1 MRFITECITVF
12 LFYVFD
18 FDLIEWRI
26 EKAEKWA
33 LKHTETITL
42 KNGLKMLKA
51 EKLFPFFYRIPLY
64 FPGIRNGSSS
74 DRAALWNIAEKDQD
88 IIFICYFQH
97 ASRVDITTTKS
108 GDLKADMNRVK
119 SDRIIRFSQSKI
131 NAGFRMPVSD
141 EELIFAAEQSCDSNE
156 TLNPMDAE
164 MQSEDFNLSLFLEN
178 VWWKIQLLAMKF
190 KRVLSGKKE
199 IEEEIDPAE
208 MKLIEEST
216 RLLEIKDG
224 QNLLVGENLIL
235 NRSLGKFAKEKNVR
249 FLLER
254 NQEERSA
261 ILMSLKSWDK
271 EKDEKLDLRKLK
283 SDTVIYTNG
292 KVALLRMDM
301 LSNTDVAEMLRK
313 IIPEKAEGVGDSFS
327 Q

>member
-1 MRFITECITVF
+1 MRVISECITVF
-12 LFYVFD
+12 LLGIFN
-18 FDLIEWRI
+18 FDLISWRI

-51 EKLFPFFYRIPLY
+51 EKPFPFFYRIPLY
-64 FPGIRNGSSS
+64 FPGIRNEN
-74 DRAALWNIAEKDQD
+74 RADWSAMWKVAEKDQD
-88 IIFICYFQH
+88 IILICYFQH
-97 ASRVDITTTKS
+97 DSRADITTTKS
-108 GDLKADMNRVK
+108 GDLKSDMNRVK

-141 EELIFAAEQSCDSNE
+141 EELIFAAEQSCDPDE

-178 VWWKIQLLAMKF
+178 LWWKIQLIAMKF

-199 IEEEIDPAE
+199 IEEKIDPAE

-224 QNLLVGENLIL
+224 QNLLVGENLVL
-235 NRSLGKFAKEKNVR
+235 NRSLGKFSIEKNVK
-249 FLLER
+249 FILER
-254 NQEERSA
+254 DPEGRSA
-261 ILMSLKSWDK
+261 TLMTF
-271 EKDEKLDLRKLK
+271 KDAELDLRKLK
-283 SDTVIYTNG
+283 SDSVIFTNG

-301 LSNTDVAEMLRK
+301 MSNMDVAEMLK
-313 IIPEKAEGVGDSFS
+313 NLLPGKTAE
-327 Q
+327 

>member
-1 MRFITECITVF
+1 MRVITECITVF
-12 LFYVFD
+12 LFYVFN
-18 FDLIEWRI
+18 FDLISWLI

-51 EKLFPFFYRIPLY
+51 EKLFPFFYRIPLS
-64 FPGIRNGSSS
+64 FPGVYNNK
-74 DRAALWNIAEKDQD
+74 RADWSALWKIAETDQD

-97 ASRVDITTTKS
+97 GSRVDIMTTKS

-131 NAGFRMPVSD
+131 STGFRLPVSG
-141 EELIFAAEQSCDSNE
+141 EELILAAEQSCDPNE

-164 MQSEDFNLSLFLEN
+164 MQSEDFNLSVSLEN
-178 VWWKIQLLAMKF
+178 LWWKICARADKL
-190 KRVLSGKKE
+190 KRVLPGTKKI
-199 IEEEIDPAE
+199 IEEDDAADR
-208 MKLIEEST
+208 KSVEENV

-235 NRSLGKFAKEKNVR
+235 NRSLGKFSKEKNVK
-249 FLLER
+249 FILER
-254 NQEERSA
+254 DQEGRSA
-261 ILMSLKSWDK
+261 TLMTFG
-271 EKDEKLDLRKLK
+271 KDAELDLRKLQ
-283 SDTVIYTNG
+283 SDTVIFTNG

-301 LSNTDVAEMLRK
+301 LSNGDVAEMLK
-313 IIPEKAEGVGDSFS
+313 KVLPEKA
-327 Q
+327 